1 MLIKRYHLLA
11 AVLFCVPGLA
21 ENDPISLDTA
31 NHATGYMEWI
41 LEARFTAE
49 QRDQYQQMLAG
60 MWREGSKNSIS
71 AMARAHETL
80 QTMDESKRAQMRAE
94 KQPQFVRLLEGAT
107 DDKSRWLLGIYRAA
121 HSQPAV
127 ARDVPTA
134 GAPLGRW
141 TDGQI
146 SSIQYQNATTG
157 VSAPTNGRS
166 FAYEFKA
173 DGTYSFTGL
182 MQSVMYNCTTA
193 MFSNES
199 GTYTVNG
206 DSIALNPEKN
216 PYRMTNN
223 CAPSSNR
230 DAAGKLVP
238 RTYRFRVASENGR
251 RYLEFRGSD
260 GSTQKFGAQ
269 K

>member
-1 MLIKRYHLLA
+1 
-11 AVLFCVPGLA
+11 
-21 ENDPISLDTA
+21 LD
-31 NHATGYMEWI
+31 
-41 LEARFTAE
+41 ARFTAE
-49 QRDQYQQMLAG
+49 QRQQYQQMLSG
-60 MWREGSKNSIS
+60 MWRDGSKNSIS
-71 AMARAHETL
+71 AMAQAYQTL
-80 QTMDESKRAQMRAE
+80 HALDENKRAQIRAE
-94 KQPQFVRLLEGAT
+94 RQPQFVRLLEGAT
-107 DDKSRWLLGIYRAA
+107 DDKSRWLLDIYRAA
-121 HSQPAV
+121 HTEHAV
-127 ARDVPTA
+127 

-141 TDGQI
+141 TDGHI

-173 DGTYSFTGL
+173 NGTYSFTGL

-199 GTYTVNG
+199 GTYSING
-206 DSIALNPEKN
+206 DSISLRPEKN

-230 DAAGKLVP
+230 ESAGKLVP
-238 RTYRFRVASENGR
+238 RTYRFRIASESGR

-260 GSTQKFGAQ
+260 GSTQKFGAAH
-269 K
+269 